1 MAAAVSTSV
10 QLVNVAFCCA
20 LADCKRAD
28 DSRMKE
34 WDSFMMVSYKCRGS
48 WLAFACLLAML
59 SCW

>member
-10 QLVNVAFCCA
+10 QLVNVAFCA
-20 LADCKRAD
+20 LDDCKRVVD

-34 WDSFMMVSYKCRGS
+34 WDSFMMVSYKKCRG
-48 WLAFACLLAML
+48 LLFACLLAML